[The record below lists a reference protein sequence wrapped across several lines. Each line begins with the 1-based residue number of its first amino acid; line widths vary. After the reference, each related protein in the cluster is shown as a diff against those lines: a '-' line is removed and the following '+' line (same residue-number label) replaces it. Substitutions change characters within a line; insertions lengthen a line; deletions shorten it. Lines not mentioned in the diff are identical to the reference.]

1 MGIRYSH
8 RLILYPCVIHLTC
21 DGLNCVEY
29 GHQVQSQVILY
40 PCVIH
45 LTCGGLHCV
54 EYGHQVQSQ
63 ANTVS
68 LCDTPDV

>member
-8 RLILYPCVIHLTC
+8 RLILYPCVIHLTCDGFNCVEYGHQVQSQVILYPCVIHLTC

-29 GHQVQSQVILY
+29 GHQVQSQ
-40 PCVIH
+40 
-45 LTCGGLHCV
+45 
-54 EYGHQVQSQ
+54 